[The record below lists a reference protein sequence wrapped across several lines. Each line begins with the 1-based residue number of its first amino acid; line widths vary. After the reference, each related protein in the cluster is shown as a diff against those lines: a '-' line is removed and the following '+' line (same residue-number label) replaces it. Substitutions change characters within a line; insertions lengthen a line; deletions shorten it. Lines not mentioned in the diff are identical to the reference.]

1 MSNTRD
7 VYTMHVLH
15 MRINNFVILLS
26 WKRTEHVKH
35 FQSEHIYCCAC
46 VLRKCVMC
54 LCVSVCV
61 WVCVGVLCKQL
72 IFIKEVVQNLLHA
85 CARHAVFSI
94 PHPPFGSTSMLEV
107 VVYCYNTSSQVYG
120 TLKKKVSPSCY
131 CSSSLDKV

>member
-94 PHPPFGSTSMLEV
+94 PHPHPLL
-107 VVYCYNTSSQVYG
+107 VVYLCWRWCCAAWKLPPTVG
-120 TLKKKVSPSCY
+120 GWRRLK
-131 CSSSLDKV
+131 